1 MIMQQNPLE
10 RGIGHNIMAF
20 DKYFRVY
27 LKNCLNDYD
36 LNIAEGMVLLSVR
49 EKGRENEGE
58 NIDRIL
64 TSEPET
70 TQDQLV
76 QELHY
81 DKSVMTRTMQSLEAK
96 EYVIR
101 AVNPKDSRSFVF
113 SLTEAGSAFKAVLMT
128 IMTEWNA
135 EVLDGFTPKEIDLM
149 NDMLARLAQN
159 AKTSCNRERE

>member
-58 NIDRIL
+58 KIDRIL
-64 TSEPET
+64 TSEQET
-70 TQDQLV
+70 TRDQLV

-81 DKSVMTRTMQSLEAK
+81 DKSVMTRTM
-96 EYVIR
+96 
-101 AVNPKDSRSFVF
+101 
-113 SLTEAGSAFKAVLMT
+113 
-128 IMTEWNA
+128 
-135 EVLDGFTPKEIDLM
+135 
-149 NDMLARLAQN
+149 
-159 AKTSCNRERE
+159 